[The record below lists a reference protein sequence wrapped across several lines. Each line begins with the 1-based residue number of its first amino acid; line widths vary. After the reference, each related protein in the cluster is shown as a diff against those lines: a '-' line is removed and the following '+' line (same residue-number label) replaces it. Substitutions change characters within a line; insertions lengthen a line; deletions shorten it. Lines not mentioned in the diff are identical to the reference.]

1 MVRGA
6 LFWQERAPW
15 TLAGS
20 KETISWGI
28 PMEAWW
34 EGLTALNKVF
44 AISALAFSVAFLV
57 QMIMM
62 LIGLDVHGHDIGGT
76 DIHAP
81 DMHDIHHVP
90 GVDDGAHGATL
101 TFLSVRSIM
110 AFGTLFTWAGT
121 LYLATGTPLILA
133 IVYSFLWG
141 LAGLFAV
148 SFLLY
153 WLLHMQEEGNVPLWK
168 AVGEEG
174 TVYMDI
180 PERGIGKVRIL
191 YGRTVCFVNAR
202 SRSGE
207 PLLAGTA
214 VKAVGTLDERTLEVD
229 LLTKNEED

>member
-1 MVRGA
+1 
-6 LFWQERAPW
+6 
-15 TLAGS
+15 
-20 KETISWGI
+20 
-28 PMEAWW
+28 MEAWW
-34 EGLTALNKVF
+34 EGLSVLNKAF

-62 LIGLDVHGHDIGGT
+62 VLGLDVHGHDFWGT

-81 DMHDIHHVP
+81 DMHDIHHAP
-90 GVDDGAHGATL
+90 GLDDGAHGVTL

-110 AFGTLFTWAGT
+110 AFGTLFSWAGA
-121 LYLATGTPLILA
+121 LYLATGTSPIIA
-133 IVYSFLWG
+133 IFYSVLWG

-153 WLLHMQEEGNVPLWK
+153 WLLRMQEVGNVPLWK

-180 PERGIGKVRIL
+180 PAGGTGKVRIL
-191 YGRTVCFVNAR
+191 CGGTICFVNAR
-202 SRSGE
+202 SRSGA

-214 VKAVGTLDERTLEVD
+214 IKAVGTLDERTLEVE
-229 LLTKNEED
+229 LLEKGEEE